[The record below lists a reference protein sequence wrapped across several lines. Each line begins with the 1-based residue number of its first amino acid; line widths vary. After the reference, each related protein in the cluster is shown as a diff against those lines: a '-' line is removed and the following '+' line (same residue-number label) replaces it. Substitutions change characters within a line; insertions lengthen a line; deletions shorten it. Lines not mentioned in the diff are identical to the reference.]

1 MVSDRIK
8 ANSKKPIRKI
18 ILWSATIVF
27 VSLSIYAFRNFN
39 QILADAL
46 LRSFNSNAISD
57 VYELKF
63 EKLRINIF
71 LGNITVK
78 NVVIQRRQKP
88 LQNYPYINSSFRLT
102 TGEMHLKNVELL
114 TLFKS
119 SKLRLLKIEI
129 VKPDIQVKLSGE
141 KNILLPF
148 ADSTAVA
155 GAGMKDLKRFVDSYF
170 LEEFKLVDASF
181 RITNTWK
188 HREFKVDKL
197 NMSLNDLM
205 LNQQP
210 GRDLLSFKQVSLR
223 IGEVSGQLQ
232 QAAFKDVSLKDYSL
246 NIESLNI
253 QKSIDTLIYHFDNF
267 NTGMKDL
274 DILTMDSVFR
284 ITAQSI
290 DLSYR
295 EKSLKLSNLSF
306 KPNIN
311 RASLQKR
318 YDYIIPQFSGTIG
331 TMNMLNI
338 NFDSLIYQNKL
349 FADTIVLT
357 KVEASVFKDKTK
369 PIDKTNFPE
378 YPGQLISHIPIPLL
392 IKHIKATDVNIVN
405 IERKTDGSNAKINIQ
420 RGTVEVEN
428 LTNLPTDKKLTL
440 NADATVESRAH
451 FNLQIGFDYLKPQ
464 FSFSGKVDKFNM
476 PDLNLFLQ
484 SYLPGTIKKG
494 TSDGITF
501 SGIADKTNA
510 TGEMKFLFHDLDID
524 LQLSDKKKWQN
535 SIINFAANAFLINNN
550 PPAAGKP
557 PRIVQFRAE
566 RDMNKGFI
574 NIILKA
580 FFSGMKETMIL
591 SKENR
596 KTFRDTKKEKKLQE
610 K

>member
-1 MVSDRIK
+1 MGLHPVKSNRK
-8 ANSKKPIRKI
+8 RPIRKI
-18 ILWSATIVF
+18 ILWSIISVVVCF
-27 VSLSIYAFRNFN
+27 SVYAFWSFN
-39 QILADAL
+39 QILANAL
-46 LRSFNSNAISD
+46 QRSFNSNAISD

-71 LGNITVK
+71 QGNITVK
-78 NVVIQRRQKP
+78 NVVIQKREKP
-88 LQNYPYINSSFRLT
+88 LKIYPYINSSFRLT

-129 VKPDIQVKLSGE
+129 IKPDIQVQLTGE
-141 KNILLPF
+141 KNIMLPF
-148 ADSTAVA
+148 ADSTSVA
-155 GAGMKDLKRFVDSYF
+155 GSGIKDLKKFIDSYF

-181 RITNTWK
+181 HSTNTWN
-188 HREFKVDKL
+188 HREYKVDKL
-197 NMSLNDLM
+197 NMSLSELM

-232 QAAFKDVSLKDYSL
+232 QEAFKDVHLKDYSL
-246 NIESLNI
+246 KIESLNI
-253 QKSIDTLIYHFDNF
+253 QKSIDTLMYHFDNF
-267 NTGMKDL
+267 NTGMKDV
-274 DILTMDSVFR
+274 DILTKDSVYR

-290 DLSYR
+290 DISYLK
-295 EKSLKLSNLSF
+295 KSLKLNNLSF
-306 KPNIN
+306 KPNIS

-318 YDYIIPQFSGTIG
+318 YDFLITQFSGTIA

-349 FADTIVLT
+349 FADTIELT

-369 PIDKTNFPE
+369 PIDKTHFPA
-378 YPGQLISHIPIPLL
+378 YPGQMISHIPIPLL
-392 IKHIKATDVNIVN
+392 IKYIKATDVTIVN
-405 IERKTDGSNAKINIQ
+405 TERKPDGKTARINIQ
-420 RGTVEVEN
+420 HGTLEVEN
-428 LTNLPTDKKLTL
+428 FTNLPTDKLLTL
-440 NADATVESRAH
+440 NAEATIENKAH
-451 FNLQIGFDYLKPQ
+451 FSLKLRFDYLEPQ
-464 FSFSGKVDKFNM
+464 FSFNGIVSNFNM

-484 SYLPGTIKKG
+484 TYLPATIKKG

-501 SGIADKTNA
+501 SGKANRTNA
-510 TGEMKFLFHDLDID
+510 SGEMKFLFHDLDID
-524 LQLSDKKKWQN
+524 LQLNDKAKWQN
-535 SIINFAANAFLINNN
+535 SIVTFAANTFLINSN
-550 PPAAGKP
+550 PSKSGEP
-557 PRIVQFRAE
+557 PRVVQFSAD

-574 NIILKA
+574 NIILKS

-596 KTFRDTKKEKKLQE
+596 KTFRETKKEKKLLE